1 MTNKEIQ
8 DAAIQYEILRDKR
21 DQTMRELNDLNLVL
35 NKLKPVLMRGA
46 RQATKVGRL
55 NRRHLAVLDLRVRKG
70 MTLED
75 VGKEF
80 DVTRE
85 RVRQIECK
93 ILELLQQLNQVDKS
107 C

>member
-1 MTNKEIQ
+1 MIIMTSKEIQ
-8 DAAIQYEILRDKR
+8 DVAIQYELLRNKR
-21 DQTMRELNDLNLVL
+21 DQIMRELNDLNLIL
-35 NKLKPVLMRGA
+35 NKIKPVLMRGA
-46 RQATKVGRL
+46 RQATKAGRI
-55 NRRHLAVLDLRVRKG
+55 NRRYLAVLDLRVRKG

-93 ILELLQQLNQVDKS
+93 ILELLQQLD
-107 C
+107 